1 MKTKIEKLQKL
12 PVPKHIGIMEE
23 NYLSLE
29 FIILQTFNPQKFFVE
44 NLERNFAAEK
54 SNNAFNEIALL
65 NEEMPAMGEVP
76 KLLTVDQI

>member
-1 MKTKIEKLQKL
+1 MKTKIEKL
-12 PVPKHIGIMEE
+12 PVPKHIGILEE

-44 NLERNFAAEK
+44 NLDSNFAIEK
-54 SNNAFNEIALL
+54 SNNTFNEIALL
-65 NEEMPAMGEVP
+65 NEDMPAIGEVP